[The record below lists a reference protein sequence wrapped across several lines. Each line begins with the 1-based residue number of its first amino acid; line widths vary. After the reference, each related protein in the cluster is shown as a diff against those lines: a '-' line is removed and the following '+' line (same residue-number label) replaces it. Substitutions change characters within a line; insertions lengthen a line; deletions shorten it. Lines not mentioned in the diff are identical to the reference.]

1 MKKMLLHKLNSK
13 LMLEHLPKPICGDSK
28 ILIKVCFTGINFA
41 DTLLIQGKYQ
51 EKQQLPFSPG
61 MEMSGIIVEIGE
73 KVTGFEINQRVI
85 VFASSGGL
93 SEYISVEP
101 NRVISIPD
109 EMSLKEA
116 ACFVI
121 AYATSYL
128 ALNYRAKLKKGETLL
143 ISGAGGGVG
152 ISAVQI
158 GKIMEANVIAV
169 TNGKE
174 KSNLAKKSGA
184 DFVIDISIKPFKD
197 FFSNLKRFD
206 VVYDTV
212 GGSFLREAISF
223 VNTEARVLPIGFA
236 SGEIPLIPANIF
248 MVKNIDLIGFYWAKY
263 IEYKPEILKKSI
275 FELFYFFKK
284 GLIKPSISKIFEL
297 EESNEAINLVKKRKS
312 LGKVLVKIE

>member
-1 MKKMLLHKLNSK
+1 MKKMLLHELNSK
-13 LMLEHLPKPICGDSK
+13 LILEDAPIPICESTK
-28 ILIKVCFTGINFA
+28 VLIKVCYTGINFA

-51 EKQQLPFSPG
+51 EKQTLPFSPG
-61 MEMSGIIVEIGE
+61 MEMSGIVVKIGE
-73 KVTGFEINQRVI
+73 NVKGFKINQRVI
-85 VFASSGGL
+85 AFSSSGGL
-93 SEYISVEP
+93 SEYISIEP

-109 EMSLKEA
+109 EMNLKEA

-128 ALNYRAKLKKGETLL
+128 GLNYRAKLKKGETLL

-152 ISAVQI
+152 NSAVQI
-158 GKIMEANVIAV
+158 GKIMKANVIAV

-184 DFVIDISIKPFKD
+184 DLVIDISKKPLKE
-197 FFSNLKRFD
+197 FFPDLQKFD
-206 VVYDTV
+206 VIYDTV
-212 GGSFLREAISF
+212 GGSFLRESISF

-263 IEYKPEILKKSI
+263 INYKPEILKKSI

-284 GLIKPSISKIFEL
+284 GLLKPSISKIFDL